1 MSVEIPSS
9 LISTLF
15 SFGREAAL
23 FCVNYFSP
31 PAVEVIDS
39 RTFCGPTKPIADDNR
54 PVLRVCLRYTN
65 EDQQPLWVRSVTVLL
80 DEHPLK
86 GTSFPDS
93 SSPKIL
99 SQNGWEIVE
108 TKAHV
113 YRGAFQ
119 LPAVNATEQF
129 AFFDLPKV
137 LENSSPLDFVVVVM
151 TAKRKPRKVKI
162 RVFPKLS

>member
-1 MSVEIPSS
+1 MAVEIPSS
-9 LISTLF
+9 TLF
-15 SFGREAAL
+15 SFFREGL
-23 FCVNYFSP
+23 HFCVNYFSP

-39 RTFCGPTKPIADDNR
+39 KTFCGPTKPLANDNR

-65 EDQQPLWVRSVTVLL
+65 EHQQPLWVRSITVLL

-86 GTSFPDS
+86 STSFPDS
-93 SSPKIL
+93 GPPKIL

-108 TKAHV
+108 TKDHI

-119 LPAVNATEQF
+119 IPAVNAIEQF

-137 LENSSPLDFVVVVM
+137 LKNNFPLDFVVVVM
-151 TAKRKPRKVKI
+151 TAKRKPRKVKFSV
-162 RVFPKLS
+162 RPKLS